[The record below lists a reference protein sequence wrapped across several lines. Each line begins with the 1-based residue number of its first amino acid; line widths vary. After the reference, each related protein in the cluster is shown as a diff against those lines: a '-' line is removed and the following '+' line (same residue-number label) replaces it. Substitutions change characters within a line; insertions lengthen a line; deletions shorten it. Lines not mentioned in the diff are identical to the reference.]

1 MRFVET
7 GVRGGVRVD
16 HIQDNWA
23 SIYLLL
29 PESQT
34 ELMLCETLRI
44 FQAIA
49 TKHEQDIAVLKE
61 ELARANKKLFGSSSE
76 KSSDQPP
83 EPEQALDG
91 PAQQQEAGTEKPA
104 KKSRTSNGGRKPLPD
119 HLLRERVEHVLQPQD
134 QICPCCNGAVH
145 HIGEE
150 VTEQLTYIPASYK
163 VLQHA
168 RAKYVC
174 RKCNEFITAPAVKQM
189 IPKSS
194 YSSPEFLAHVGVSKY
209 QYGLPFY
216 RQESIY
222 EQDRLPVNRTTL
234 ANLMIRCSDQL
245 VSLYELLREHLCAQD
260 VVHADET
267 TVQVLKEEE
276 NRRPQSKSYM
286 WLYRSRVDAVH
297 PVVLFDYQMTRSG
310 QHPKKFLR
318 IGELGAFSG
327 YLQTD
332 GYAGYNGMT
341 GTIRVGCMTHAR
353 RKFDEAAAA
362 VPEGVKRSPAHV
374 AIDLIGKLYE
384 IETRIKG
391 LDHRDRHR
399 VRTEESVPVLK
410 KFKDWLDNMYPIVA
424 PKTLLGKAMSY
435 ALDQW
440 TAISRYVE
448 DGRLAI
454 DNNISEREIK
464 MVVIGRKNWMFADS
478 MDGMRANATMYSL
491 VATARANGLNPFDY
505 LRHVF
510 ATLPYLNTAAEVEYL
525 LPWNLPQLRRT
536 H

>member
-1 MRFVET
+1 M
-7 GVRGGVRVD
+7 RGGVRVD

-23 SIYLLL
+23 SGYLIL
-29 PESQT
+29 PKSRT

-44 FQAIA
+44 FQATA
-49 TKHEQDIAVLKE
+49 AKHEQDIAVLKE
-61 ELARANKKLFGSSSE
+61 QLARANKKLFGTSSE
-76 KSSDQPP
+76 KSSEQPP
-83 EPEQALDG
+83 EPEQTLNG
-91 PAQQQEAGTEKPA
+91 PAPQQQEAGTEKPA

-119 HLLRERVEHVLQPQD
+119 HLPRERVEHVLQPQD
-134 QICPCCNGAVH
+134 QICPCCKGGIH
-145 HIGEE
+145 YIGEE
-150 VTEQLTYIPASYK
+150 VTELVTRIPASYK

-174 RKCNEFITAPAVKQM
+174 RECNEFIMAPGVKQV

-194 YSSPEFLAHVGVSKY
+194 YSSPEFLAHVAVSKF

-216 RQESIY
+216 RQERIF

-234 ANLMIRCSDQL
+234 ANLMIRCSNQM
-245 VSLYELLREHLCAQD
+245 VSVYELLREHLCTQA

-267 TVQVLKEEE
+267 TVQVLKEDED
-276 NRRPQSKSYM
+276 RRPQSTSYM
-286 WLYRSRVDAVH
+286 WLYRSREDEAH
-297 PVVLFDYQMTRSG
+297 PVVLFEYQMTRSG

-318 IGELGAFSG
+318 IGESDGFSG
-327 YLQTD
+327 YIHTD

-341 GTIRVGCMTHAR
+341 GTIRVGCMAHAR
-353 RKFDEAAAA
+353 RKFDEAAKV
-362 VPEGVKRSPAHV
+362 VPHGVTRSRSPAHV

-384 IETRIKG
+384 IEARIKG
-391 LDHRDRHR
+391 LDHRDRHK
-399 VRTEESVPVLK
+399 VRTEESVSVLK
-410 KFKDWLDNMYPIVA
+410 KFKDWLDNMYPQVV
-424 PKTLLGKAMSY
+424 PKSALGRAVGY
-435 ALDQW
+435 AHDQW
-440 TAISRYVE
+440 TFISRYVE

-464 MVVIGRKNWMFADS
+464 MVVIGRKNWMFSDS

-491 VATARANGLNPFDY
+491 VATAKANGLNPYDY

-510 ATLPYLNTAAEVEYL
+510 ATLPYLKTAAEVESL

-536 H
+536 Q